1 MRRVGPRKSD
11 RAALEEI
18 DRVVLE
24 ENDQVIWEE
33 NDKAG
38 FNESDKAALEEMRVE
53 REPSRART
61 APARHKNNMSD
72 CMARENDLRTGL
84 IRKGD
89 ETGIYT
95 LQKLSDAMR
104 MAIGPSHVCQI
115 IAATHGNIGQMIAMT
130 HGNRGQRETGG
141 TTGRLYTR
149 PALAM

>member
-1 MRRVGPRKSD
+1 MTMRRVGSRKSD
-11 RAALEEI
+11 RAA
-18 DRVVLE
+18 LE

-38 FNESDKAALEEMRVE
+38 FNESDKAALEEIRAE
-53 REPSRART
+53 RESSRART
-61 APARHKNNMSD
+61 APARHKKNLRD

-95 LQKLSDAMR
+95 HQKLSDAMR

-115 IAATHGNIGQMIAMT
+115 IAATHGNI
-130 HGNRGQRETGG
+130 
-141 TTGRLYTR
+141 
-149 PALAM
+149 